1 MNFDNSSRRPSASK
15 RSFQGQVR
23 RRLMS
28 WIQGTSAAP
37 SGEPVQRGRLQLE
50 SLEKRQMMAG
60 DVDLFATEGFFG
72 SAGESSA
79 AVESSS
85 TDRGTSDR
93 AAEGEP
99 GQDLVQFA
107 KDLDA
112 AGVTFYGAHWC
123 PACTQQKQLFED
135 GGDDLPFVEV
145 TLPDRTQDPQFS
157 SLNISEYPTWVFPD
171 GTRLTGVQSLQTLS
185 TRSGVAIPTSDGENP
200 SFETLDAQTVELG
213 SPLHIPIDGYD
224 AEGGPLTVT
233 VSVANPN
240 LVEATVL
247 SGNRSLRLDMDGF
260 GDMVFELFEQRA
272 ERPTER
278 VIDLANSGF
287 YDGLIFHRVV
297 NGFVIQGGDPTGT
310 GTGGSTLGDFD
321 DEFHPDLQHNRTGVL
336 SFAKSSDDTNDS
348 QFFITEVETDF
359 LDFNH
364 SVFGQLVEGED
375 VREAISNMQVNNSTS
390 NKPTTDIVINNA
402 TVFNDTEN
410 SVIMLKGLG
419 GTGSTTVTVTITDSD
434 GNSFDQVVPV
444 TITDPPSDRRNAQPY
459 LEDITVPA
467 SSPKTTPVELQ
478 LESFDL
484 EGDAVQYFVSGGVTG
499 GTATVNASTGL
510 LQVTPAANVSGTQTV
525 SLTVGVAAASNAGSN
540 SDLQSLVFT
549 FTDSNTQTPAAPS
562 SLDLRSSSD
571 TGDSSGDNLTNA
583 ASLTF
588 DVSGVT
594 TGATVQIINT
604 ADNTVVGVGT
614 ATGGSIAITTSNLAA
629 IGDGTYSLA
638 ARQIVNGVTSGTS
651 TALSVTL
658 DRTDPSFTLP
668 ANSTTGNVGAAY
680 QANLSSSE
688 EGSGATYSLTV
699 FPAGATIGS
708 STGIINWT
716 PTEAQLGSNDFTVEI
731 SDLAGN
737 TYTESFSV
745 TVAEEALAR
754 LEVRLTDLDG
764 NVIDSVDVGQEF
776 FLQLIGVDARDL
788 SERGGIYSAYA
799 DIEFDSSI
807 ADFVPGTSIEYDSDF
822 DFLPRGT
829 LTSGLFNEIG
839 AASSRFSPTNL
850 QDSVMATVRMRA
862 ISDGSLTFTTNP
874 ADVSANETLLFFN
887 NDRLPAGSVNYGSTT
902 LTVGNVTTNNP
913 PVGVDD
919 TFTVISG
926 SGQNTLDVLANEA
939 STADPGETLTVTAV
953 GTASNGGT
961 LSIASNGLSINY
973 TPPAN
978 FVGTDTF
985 QYTVSDGTSTDTV
998 QVTVNI
1004 QSDDNAP
1011 TAVNDS
1017 FPASGTILEDS
1028 DAATY
1033 DVLAND
1039 TTDADNESFTIT
1051 GVGSAS
1057 NGGQVS
1063 IVNSG
1068 TGISYKPAANFN
1080 GTETVTYT
1088 IRDTGGGLSTATV
1101 TFTVTAVNDAPLSE
1115 NVTVDTVRGTSSEA
1129 VMTRDDLP
1137 ANVDAGEVLQFV
1149 NLSTPSAGGTV
1160 TVSSDGSSILYTP
1173 PSSTFT
1179 GTDTF
1184 TYQVQDAGG
1193 LSSSTA
1199 TITVNIADYL
1209 ARAFNFEFDSIGA
1222 LSSSFYDAA
1231 ILTGTNARGESVSIP
1246 LSDSSVVVSGG
1257 TISVPDMLPGSYK
1270 LTIPAVPFF
1279 EGGEEA
1285 REIDIESDPDES
1297 DENLSLSFGRL
1308 LPQYIRVNDW
1318 FGSAP
1323 ARRVVAAVLPGSN
1336 AFYMQSSDAAD
1347 SRLSDVELSLNA
1359 AGTSITVNATE
1370 STTADGATTTAQ
1382 VSGTAS
1388 LADGSALEVR
1398 GQVGDFRL
1406 LILNFDETGI
1416 ELETPASSSTAST
1429 ESSSTQAAGEPLAS
1443 AVTMADATVPVSELG
1458 TSRIQSSVEPTGEP
1472 IEVLSG
1478 DSEKVVAGSDDAS
1491 QIDAAMPDVTGS
1503 LTRISDAEDVVASG
1517 VTGQP
1522 QLLGEAVDEVLTGV
1536 SGSN

>member
-1 MNFDNSSRRPSASK
+1 MNFDNSSRRPSESQS
-15 RSFQGQVR
+15 SFPGQVR
-23 RRLMS
+23 RRLLS
-28 WIQGTSAAP
+28 WIQGAPSSAA
-37 SGEPVQRGRLQLE
+37 ENVQRGRLQLE

-60 DVDLFATEGFFG
+60 DVELFSTDGFFG
-72 SAGESSA
+72 SAGQSNVAAESST
-79 AVESSS
+79 S
-85 TDRGTSDR
+85 DRGTSDR

-157 SLNISEYPTWVFPD
+157 SLNISEYPTWIFPD
-171 GTRLTGVQSLQTLS
+171 GSRLTGVQSLQTLS
-185 TRSGVAIPTSDGENP
+185 TRSGVAIPTSGNEAP
-200 SFETLDAQTVELG
+200 SFEAIGSQTVELG

-233 VSVANPN
+233 VSVANPQ

-272 ERPTER
+272 PRATER
-278 VIDLANSGF
+278 VIDLADSGF
-287 YDGLIFHRVV
+287 YDGIIFHRVV

-310 GTGGSTLGDFD
+310 GTGGSNLGDFD
-321 DEFHPDLQHNRTGVL
+321 DQFHPDLQHNRTGVL

-375 VREAISNMQVNNSTS
+375 VREAISNMQVNNSTQ

-419 GTGSTTVTVTITDSD
+419 GTGTTSVTVTITDSD
-434 GNSFDQVVPV
+434 GNSYDEVISVSVVE
-444 TITDPPSDRRNAQPY
+444 PPSDRRNAQPY
-459 LEDITVPA
+459 LEDINVPA
-467 SSPKTTPVELQ
+467 TSPKSTPAQIQ

-484 EGDAVQYFVSGGVTG
+484 EGDAVQYFISGGVTG
-499 GTATVNASTGL
+499 GTATVNSATGL
-510 LQVTPAANVSGTQTV
+510 LEVAPTSGVTGTQTV
-525 SLTVGVAAASNAGSN
+525 SLTVGVAAASGAGSN

-549 FTDSNTQTPAAPS
+549 FSEDSNQTPSAPS
-562 SLDLRSSSD
+562 SLDLRASSD
-571 TGDSSGDNLTNA
+571 TGSNSSDNLTNA
-583 ASLTF
+583 SSMTF
-588 DVSGVT
+588 DVTGVT

-614 ATGGSIAITTSNLAA
+614 ATGGSVAITTSNLAA

-638 ARQIVNGVTSGTS
+638 ARQIVNGLTSANSTS
-651 TALSVTL
+651 LSVTL
-658 DRTDPSFTLP
+658 DRTAPTFTLP
-668 ANSTTGNVGAAY
+668 ANANTGNVGAPY
-680 QANLSSSE
+680 EANLVSPD
-688 EGSGATYSLTV
+688 EGSGVTYSLTV
-699 FPAGATIGS
+699 FPSGATIGS
-708 STGIINWT
+708 SNGIINWT
-716 PTEAQLGSNDFTVEI
+716 PTAAQLGDNDFTVELR
-731 SDLAGN
+731 DLAGN
-737 TYTESFSV
+737 TTTESYVV

-754 LEVRLTDLDG
+754 IEVRLTDLNG
-764 NVIDSVDVGQEF
+764 NEIDSIDVGQEF
-776 FLQLIGVDARDL
+776 LLQLIGVDARQL

-799 DIEFDSSI
+799 DIEFDGTL
-807 ADFVPGTSIEYDSDF
+807 AEVVPGTSIEYDSDF
-822 DFLPRGT
+822 NFLPRGT
-829 LTSGLFNEIG
+829 LSSGLFNEIG
-839 AASSRFSPTNL
+839 SASSRFSPTNL
-850 QDSVMATVRMRA
+850 QESVMATVRMRA
-862 ISDGSLTFTTNP
+862 IADGSLTFTTNP

-887 NDRLPAGSVNYGSTT
+887 NDRLPTNSINYGSAT
-902 LTVGNVTTNNP
+902 LAVGDVTTNNP

-919 TFTVISG
+919 TFTVVSG

-939 STADPGETLTVTAV
+939 STADPGETLTITGV

-961 LSIASNGLSINY
+961 VTVASDGLSILY
-973 TPPAN
+973 TPAAN
-978 FVGTDTF
+978 FIGTDTF
-985 QYTVSDGTSTDTV
+985 QYTLSDGTSTDTV

-1011 TAVNDS
+1011 VANNDA

-1028 DAATY
+1028 NTATY

-1039 TTDADNESFTIT
+1039 TTDSDNESFTIT

-1057 NGGQVS
+1057 NGGTVA
-1063 IVNSG
+1063 IVNNGSA
-1068 TGISYKPAANFN
+1068 ISYKPAANFN

-1101 TFTVTAVNDAPLSE
+1101 TFTVTGVNDAPVAES
-1115 NVTVDTVRGTSSEA
+1115 VTVPTVQGVTNLP

-1137 ANVDAGEVLQFV
+1137 TNVDSGEVLQFV

-1160 TVSSDGSSILYTP
+1160 TVSSDGASILYTP
-1173 PSSTFT
+1173 PSDTFT

-1184 TYQVQDAGG
+1184 TYQVQDPGG

-1199 TITVNIADYL
+1199 TITVDIADYL
-1209 ARAFNFEFDSIGA
+1209 ARAFNISLDSFGSLA
-1222 LSSSFYDAA
+1222 SSFYDNAL
-1231 ILTGTNARGESVSIP
+1231 LTGTNARGETVSLA
-1246 LSDSSVVVSGG
+1246 LSDSSVVFADG
-1257 TISVPDMLPGSYK
+1257 TISVPNMLPGTYK
-1270 LTIPAVPFF
+1270 LSIPAVPFF
-1279 EGGEEA
+1279 QGGEEA
-1285 REIDIESDPDES
+1285 QEIEIQSDADDT
-1297 DENLSLSFGRL
+1297 DENISLNFGRL

-1323 ARRVVAAVLPGSN
+1323 ARRVVAAIQPGSN
-1336 AFYMQSSDAAD
+1336 ALYMQTSDAASSD
-1347 SRLSDVELSLNA
+1347 LSDLELELNS
-1359 AGTSITVNATE
+1359 AGTSITVNATQ
-1370 STTADGATTTAQ
+1370 STTANGATTTAS
-1382 VSGTAS
+1382 VSGTTDLS
-1388 LADGSALEVR
+1388 NGRALEVR
-1398 GQVGDFRL
+1398 GQVGDVRL
-1406 LILNFDETGI
+1406 VILNLDDSGL
-1416 ELETPASSSTAST
+1416 ELEEASSSSAQ
-1429 ESSSTQAAGEPLAS
+1429 SSTQAAGEPLAA
-1443 AVTMADATVPVSELG
+1443 AVTVADATVPATELG
-1458 TSRIQSSVEPTGEP
+1458 TSRAQSSSEPAGEP
-1472 IEVLSG
+1472 IEILSG
-1478 DSEKVVAGSDDAS
+1478 DADKVVGSDSAAS
-1491 QIDAAMPDVTGS
+1491 QIDAAMPDVS
-1503 LTRISDAEDVVASG
+1503 DDLTRISDAEDAVASG

-1522 QLLGEAVDEVLTGV
+1522 LLLGEAVDEVLTG
-1536 SGSN
+1536 SSDAN